1 MKKFSALAVLLT
13 FCFLLTSCSIGAAG
27 SNVATEASASSAV
40 AAEDSA
46 EGAQGVG
53 NDAQSVTV
61 ENNRKIIE
69 YTTLHVQTRTFDTLL
84 DDISQQIAQCGG
96 YVESS
101 EISGNDYRSS
111 GNRYTALVVRVPSET
126 SSEFSSYVSDNSTVT
141 HREIRTEDV
150 TLNYVDMESRIEALK
165 IEKKSLEKLLGEA
178 KNLTDLFSIQ
188 ERLTEVIYEIESYE
202 SQLRTYDNLID
213 YTTVTIYIS
222 EVERTIAAENQS
234 IWQEIGTN
242 IANNTQDI
250 GAFFTALFIWL
261 ASALPYLIVLAVAA
275 VIVIVIVKACQ
286 KRRKKRPAA
295 RPPYPYDVPPPPY
308 IPLTPSA
315 PPFSSPPASSSAAA
329 PTPGEPAA
337 SMRPENSE
345 PPECREQN
353 HASQSQGSGLQESE
367 QNK

>member
-1 MKKFSALAVLLT
+1 MKKFLALAVLLT
-13 FCFLLTSCSIGAAG
+13 FCFLLTSCSSGATG
-27 SNVATEASASSAV
+27 SNGATEGSASSAAV
-40 AAEDSA
+40 AEDSA

-69 YTTLHVQTRTFDTLL
+69 YTTLHVQTKTFDTLL
-84 DDISQQIAQCGG
+84 DGISQQIAQCGG

-101 EISGNDYRSS
+101 EIAGNDYRSS
-111 GNRYTALVVRVPSET
+111 GNRYATLVVRVPSET

-242 IANNTQDI
+242 ISNNAQDI

-261 ASALPYLIVLAVAA
+261 ASALPYLIILAVAA

-286 KRRKKRPAA
+286 KRRKKRPAS
-295 RPPYPYDVPPPPY
+295 RPPYPYDFPPPPD

-315 PPFSSPPASSSAAA
+315 PPFSSPPASSAGS

-337 SMRPENSE
+337 SMMPENSE

-353 HASQSQGSGLQESE
+353 HASQSQGSGLQESG